1 MIFTLRTICF
11 LWITSSSSYFDNIH
25 TTHAYDLFFLGN
37 PIIADFGALKLIC
50 YFDVEG
56 FELKGPGE
64 PQEQHDH
71 GYAQEVLHL

>member
-1 MIFTLRTICF
+1 MHMI
-11 LWITSSSSYFDNIH
+11 Y
-25 TTHAYDLFFLGN
+25 FFLGN

-71 GYAQEVLHL
+71 GHAQEVLCWI

>member
-1 MIFTLRTICF
+1 MHMI
-11 LWITSSSSYFDNIH
+11 Y
-25 TTHAYDLFFLGN
+25 FFLGN

-71 GYAQEVLHL
+71 GHAQEVLHSKNYTHGTYYTWKIP